1 MYNLQMQEAS
11 VGIQMQMKV
20 KELNLEKNINNIT
33 RDRQKT
39 EKMRNILQTGFY
51 YSKINYTLV
60 RQKINLQSKNYH
72 GISEKSVK
80 RRSSDTT

>member
-1 MYNLQMQEAS
+1 
-11 VGIQMQMKV
+11 MKV
-20 KELNLEKNINNIT
+20 KQLNLEKNINNIT

-39 EKMRNILQTGFY
+39 DKMRNILQTGFY

-60 RQKINLQSKNYH
+60 RQKIILQSKNYH

-80 RRSSDTT
+80 RRSSDIT

>member
-1 MYNLQMQEAS
+1 MQETS
-11 VGIQMQMKV
+11 VEIQMQMKV
-20 KELNLEKNINNIT
+20 KKLNLEKNINSIT

-39 EKMRNILQTGFY
+39 DTMRNILQTGFY

-72 GISEKSVK
+72 GIREKSVK